1 MNIKIVTCFIIICL
15 IPGASADTG
24 EVWVAKY
31 SGFIE
36 SDQSVSFEN
45 YLIKPKTLD
54 DTKSAITVYRNQALI
69 ETRDFNV
76 DDFKKYDNI
85 RIYLLGIKGDYSWVS
100 ISKLQTKDVWRPLA
114 RTQLKWGDTYSIE
127 NYTFNIDTF
136 ESNSVNL
143 IISNNSMV
151 QTNTFSTNDSKDY
164 EKLRIAVRD
173 INRTGFIEFEL
184 FTNKAPEINADI
196 STDKDEYFP
205 NENVSVTINITSA
218 DVQNIVGINIESN
231 PSTEIKPE
239 VFSTTGF
246 KGAKSFQSHI
256 TQLPESSAITINGNI
271 EVRDYFNNKYIVN
284 VSKVISTT
292 HFVSIIKRV
301 PEETDEE
308 NVNVTIQVYNSGTTM
323 ENVSVF
329 ETIPEEFNLKPLSW
343 RIGIE
348 PGESVNLTY
357 QISPQKPG
365 QYIFPPATAKWKV
378 YSTSSKRAVMNMH
391 MPYIS
396 MTKTALSNKSQTD
409 IELVISN
416 TGDRPAKVNVSDNIP
431 QGYSIVYGDAKWS
444 KKLEGGESTAF
455 QYSLQGN
462 IETLPPADATY
473 SDIHGI
479 VRRVQSNAIEA
490 GVKVKA
496 KDVNVINDTKAPALK
511 VETYD
516 IVSFMIS
523 SFIAIA
529 GIIAGVALTIYL
541 INTLKRR
548 K

>member
-1 MNIKIVTCFIIICL
+1 MNIKIVICFIIICL
-15 IPGASADTG
+15 IPAASADTG

-69 ETRDFNV
+69 ETREFNV
-76 DDFKKYDNI
+76 NDFKKYDNI

-184 FTNKAPEINADI
+184 FTSKAPEINADI

-246 KGAKSFQSHI
+246 KGAKSFQSLI
-256 TQLPESSAITINGNI
+256 TQLPEDSAITINVNI
-271 EVRDYFNNKYIVN
+271 ETHDYFNNKYIVSR
-284 VSKVISTT
+284 SKIINTT
-292 HFVSIIKRV
+292 PFVSIIKRV

-357 QISPQKPG
+357 EISPQKPG

-416 TGDRPAKVNVSDNIP
+416 TGDRPSKVNVSDNIP